1 MVRTIAIGGFMGVG
15 KTTAGRGLAE
25 RLGVGFL
32 DLDTAIERAACRTVS
47 EIFSIEGEPAFR
59 QHETQALRCALQGEP
74 KVLAL
79 GGGTLHHGTN
89 CIEVRTHADIV
100 CLGMPFHE
108 IQVRLGTTDMGR
120 PLWSARKTLYAER
133 IDMYRR
139 AGTYIDVSGLT
150 PESVLDRIEEAVS
163 CA

>member
-25 RLGVGFL
+25 RLAVGFL
-32 DLDTAIERAACRTVS
+32 DLDTAIERAADRTVS
-47 EIFSIEGEPAFR
+47 EIFSTEGEPAFR
-59 QHETQALRCALQGEP
+59 HYESEALRCALQGAP

-79 GGGTLHHGTN
+79 GGGTLHYGTN
-89 CIEVRTHADIV
+89 CSEVCTHADIV
-100 CLGMPFHE
+100 CLGMPFQE
-108 IQVRLGTTDMGR
+108 LQDRLGATDIGR
-120 PLWSARKTLYAER
+120 PLWSVRKTLYAER
-133 IDMYRR
+133 IDVYRR